1 MNNRRKKLAV
11 TAQKVVQPLGEFFVA
26 SLKPKDLVAISFVDV
41 RRIEERDV
49 EKYLGIQRPLVK
61 SRVNKI
67 KEYIQGADATFPTS
81 IILAVDSKCAEFDEK
96 TKKLTLYP
104 YEPEEGSG
112 DDLIEYGKIANILDG
127 QHRIAAFLDDS
138 DEFDFDPNIAFD
150 LNVSIFI
157 GIDISEQANIFA
169 TVNLAQTKVNRSLV
183 YDLEDLSKTRSP
195 HKVCHL
201 VAVALDRDKDSP
213 LKERIKRLGVATPD
227 RDYEPLTQAVVVES
241 LVRFISKDPFEDR
254 RILLKGKKLQKIDGE
269 MLLKYPFRN
278 LFIDDDDKQIY
289 KILINYFKAVANR
302 WPKAWVDL
310 KPKGNLLPKSNAFRA
325 LMKYLKDDVYL
336 SIVNEEDIGDLPT
349 EDQFLIRLRNVD
361 IDDEDFTTRNF
372 APGSGGQSK
381 FYKLLTGK
389 IKKEDLFDQ
398 N

>member
-1 MNNRRKKLAV
+1 MTKRKKKLVV
-11 TAQKVVQPLGEFFVA
+11 TAQRAVQPLGEFLIA
-26 SLKPKDLVAISFVDV
+26 SIKPKDLVEISFVDV

-61 SRVNKI
+61 SRVNDI

-81 IILAVDSKCAEFDEK
+81 IILAVDSRCAEFDDK
-96 TKKLTLYP
+96 SKQLTLYP
-104 YEPEEGSG
+104 FEPEEGS
-112 DDLIEYGKIANILDG
+112 DEEPIEYGKIAKILDG
-127 QHRIAAFLDDS
+127 QHRIAAYLDDN
-138 DEFDFDPNIAFD
+138 DEFYFDPNIDFD

-169 TVNLAQTKVNRSLV
+169 TVNLAQTKVNKSLV

-195 HKVCHL
+195 HKTCHL
-201 VAVALDRDKDSP
+201 VAVALDRDKDSS
-213 LKERIKRLGVATPD
+213 LYKRIKRLGVATPG

-241 LVRFISKDPFEDR
+241 LVKFMSKDPFEDR
-254 RILLKGKKLQKIDGE
+254 RLLLKGKKLSKVNGE
-269 MLLKYPFRN
+269 ILVKYPFRN
-278 LFIDDDDKQIY
+278 LFIDGDDKQIY

-310 KPKGNLLPKSNAFRA
+310 KPQGNLLPKSNAFRA
-325 LMKYLKDDVYL
+325 LMKYLKDYVYL
-336 SIVNEEDIGDLPT
+336 SLVSEEDIGDLPT
-349 EDQFLIRLRNVD
+349 EDQFLIRLKKVD
-361 IDDEDFTTRNF
+361 IDDKDFTTRNF

-389 IKKEDLFDQ
+389 IKKEDLFE
-398 N
+398 